1 MPRLIKLAATLN
13 IAGTISLVLSLIS
26 NTPLQFSLTMTTGF
40 ILLASGVAVWL
51 WMVVMEAVK
60 KGMFS

>member
-26 NTPLQFSLTMTTGF
+26 NTPLQFSLTMTAGF
-40 ILLASGVAVWL
+40 ILLASGVAVWF
-51 WMVVMEAVK
+51 WMVIMEAVK